1 MAENEQTNT
10 GLKAGGG
17 YRAMTLD
24 DAMHLLREANE
35 RNRRLE
41 SEVSRLRVALRRLRE
56 SASEAL
62 ENRG

>member
-17 YRAMTLD
+17 YRAMTID
-24 DAMHLLREANE
+24 DAMHLVKEATE

-41 SEVSRLRVALRRLRE
+41 AEVSRLRVALHRLRE
-56 SASEAL
+56 GASDAL
-62 ENRG
+62 ENRA